1 MTTTVWR
8 LYFAALATTAFSFPC
23 LSTAKADLVVTNTNS
38 QGAGSLS
45 AAIAAANQDSS
56 PKTIT
61 FNLPG
66 AGPWT
71 ITITSTLFVT
81 APVVVDG
88 TSQPGYDGSFNRIY
102 VEGATGVSGIFF
114 LTMHAGTTIKGLGMY
129 NYDANAITIW
139 KDSSWNFID
148 DDYIGF
154 KKTSNGVLHNTVR
167 APSSA
172 GVGIQGNYNK
182 IRRTTIS
189 GVYNGINVGESIEKP
204 TTGLISHDNLFEYNR
219 IGTDPTGQTTLNYT
233 NTSTGIFLGAGV
245 KSSWI
250 GGYNVIAGHGGSAIE
265 ILHPSD
271 TNNRIYYNYLG
282 VNDGGTKLIDGST
295 NNQGILIGN
304 AATNNGAWG
313 NVAAGN
319 RYAGITVSSG
329 DGNWIWNNTIGLD
342 TGQTQAL
349 PGQPSGI
356 VVNIDRLRSPGVAP
370 VRNSIKGNM
379 VCNHSLNGIEI
390 YNGVGNGLYNNWIG
404 RNSAGFSFPN
414 ANWGVYLQ
422 DSNYNTGSGNAW
434 GSNGRGKVGQVGGT
448 GNNIN

>member
-1 MTTTVWR
+1 MTTTIWR
-8 LYFAALATTAFSFPC
+8 LYFAALATTAFSFAC

-88 TSQPGYDGSFNRIY
+88 TSQPGYDGSFSRIY
-102 VEGATGVSGIFF
+102 VEGATGVSSIFF

-154 KKTSNGVLHNTVR
+154 KKTSNGVLHNNVR
-167 APSSA
+167 APSSS

-204 TTGLISHDNLFEYNR
+204 PTGLISHDNLFEYNR

-304 AATNNGAWG
+304 GATNNGAWG

>member
-1 MTTTVWR
+1 MNYCR
-8 LYFAALATTAFSFPC
+8 FCALLLASGLYFNPAL
-23 LSTAKADLVVTNTNS
+23 ADLVVTNTNS
-38 QGAGSLS
+38 QGPGSLDD
-45 AAIAAANQDSS
+45 ALRTANNIPSL
-56 PKTIT
+56 KTIR
-61 FNLPG
+61 FSLPG
-66 AGPWT
+66 SGPWT
-71 ITITSTLFVT
+71 ITVSSTLFIV
-81 APVVVDG
+81 APVLIDA
-88 TSQPGYDGSFNRIY
+88 TSQPGYDGAFNRIY
-102 VEGATGVSGIFF
+102 VEGVAGVSSLFF
-114 LTMHAGTTIKGLGMY
+114 LTIHSGTTIKGLGMY
-129 NYDANAITIW
+129 NYDANGVTIW

-154 KKTSNGVLHNTVR
+154 KKNSNRVLHNNVR
-167 APSSA
+167 APLSA

-182 IRRTTIS
+182 VRRTTIS

-250 GGYNVIAGHGGSAIE
+250 GGYNVIAGNGGSAIE
-265 ILHPSD
+265 ILHPTD

-282 VNDGGTKLIDGST
+282 VNDGGTRLIDGST
-295 NNQGILIGN
+295 NNQGVLIGN
-304 AATNNGAWG
+304 GATNNGVWG

-329 DGNWIWNNTIGLD
+329 DGNWIWNNTIGLNG
-342 TGQTQAL
+342 TQTQAL

-356 VVNIDRLRSPGVAP
+356 VLNIDRLRSPGIAP

-390 YNGVGNGLYNNWIG
+390 YNGVGNGVYNNWIG
-404 RNSAGFSFPN
+404 RNGAGLPFPN
-414 ANWGVYLQ
+414 ANWGIYLQ
-422 DSNYNTGSGNAW
+422 DSNYNAGSGNAW
-434 GSNGRGKVGQVGGT
+434 GSNGLGNIGQVRCM
-448 GNNIN
+448 GNSIN